1 MVIGAV
7 QIIRNFLFSAMALL
21 LMPCAG
27 YSQEVGVDYDWKLKR
42 DRDGIQIYLSSVPGS
57 KFKAIRSVM
66 QFQTQTRSLVA
77 LVMDLPNC
85 PNWAA
90 MCKEARSTKY
100 LSETESLIYTHNDL
114 PFPVR
119 DRDVFSLVK
128 WSYEPHSGKVSMVS
142 RAVDGEHPK
151 NKGIIRIEKAVTQW
165 HFTPLS
171 DGDVL
176 VESYAHVDPNGA
188 TPAWLTN
195 LLMVDSP
202 YKTMKNMRD
211 ILQQGSYK
219 DAQIAFLSTVTQ

>member
-1 MVIGAV
+1 M
-7 QIIRNFLFSAMALL
+7 QTIRYFLLSALL
-21 LMPCAG
+21 LLSMSRIGHA
-27 YSQEVGVDYDWKLKR
+27 QEIGVDYDWKLKR
-42 DRDGIQIYLSSVPGS
+42 DRDGIQVYLSSVPGS

-66 QFQTQTRSLVA
+66 QFKTETRCLVA

-85 PNWAA
+85 PNWAV
-90 MCKEARSTKY
+90 MCKEARSA
-100 LSETESLIYTHNDL
+100 YTRNDL

-119 DRDVFSLVK
+119 DRDVYSLVK
-128 WSYEPHSGKVSMVS
+128 WSYEPSSGKVSMVS
-142 RAVDGEHPK
+142 RAVDGEQPK
-151 NKGIIRIEKAVTQW
+151 NKGVIRIEKAVTQW

-176 VESYAHVDPNGA
+176 VESYAHIDPNGA

-219 DAQIAFLSTVTQ
+219 DAQIVFLSTVTQ